1 MVYRPLS
8 TRFGTAMAM
17 PARLRSLARE
27 QTEQALNM
35 IIGIMNSSTT
45 SDRDKLNAAF
55 GILDR
60 GWGKP
65 TQLVASELPA
75 QIVARKLTYEIVHMN
90 ETQDRAEPTGEARR
104 TDESGD
110 VDAEPFDPTGKCPSP
125 TDELTMVGAS
135 SPRPQKPA

>member
-27 QTEQALNM
+27 QTEQALNVT
-35 IIGIMNSSTT
+35 IGIMNSKSAT
-45 SDRDKLNAAF
+45 DRDRLTAAF

-65 TQLVASELPA
+65 TQLIEATGTGE
-75 QIVARKLTYEIVHMN
+75 IVRRKLSYEIVHVN
-90 ETQDRAEPTGEARR
+90 ETQEHPEPSQMSGEARR

-110 VDAEPFDPTGKCPSP
+110 VAEPIEPADSEVKTVDGKGHRQR
-125 TDELTMVGAS
+125 D
-135 SPRPQKPA
+135 

>member
-75 QIVARKLTYEIVHMN
+75 QIVARKLTYEIA
-90 ETQDRAEPTGEARR
+90 REA
-104 TDESGD
+104 TEH
-110 VDAEPFDPTGKCPSP
+110 E
-125 TDELTMVGAS
+125 
-135 SPRPQKPA
+135 

>member
-17 PARLRSLARE
+17 PDRLRSLARE
-27 QTEQALNM
+27 QTEQALNVT
-35 IIGIMNSSTT
+35 IGIMNSKSVT
-45 SDRDKLNAAF
+45 DRDRLTAAF

-65 TQLVASELPA
+65 TPPVAPELSA
-75 QIVARKLTYEIVHMN
+75 QIVARKLTYEIVHVN
-90 ETQDRAEPTGEARR
+90 ETQEP
-104 TDESGD
+104 
-110 VDAEPFDPTGKCPSP
+110 GKCPSP
-125 TDELTMVGAS
+125 TDELTMVEAS

>member
-17 PARLRSLARE
+17 PDRLRSLARE

-35 IIGIMNSSTT
+35 IIGIMNAATT
-45 SDRDKLNAAF
+45 SDRDKLTAVF
-55 GILDR
+55 VILDR

-75 QIVARKLTYEIVHMN
+75 QIVARKLTYEIVHV
-90 ETQDRAEPTGEARR
+90 EQPEPSQSEARHP
-104 TDESGD
+104 DESD
-110 VDAEPFDPTGKCPSP
+110 
-125 TDELTMVGAS
+125 DEDGG
-135 SPRPQKPA
+135 

>member
-1 MVYRPLS
+1 
-8 TRFGTAMAM
+8 M

-45 SDRDKLNAAF
+45 SDRDKLTAAF

-65 TQLVASELPA
+65 TQLIEATGTGE
-75 QIVARKLTYEIVHMN
+75 IVRRKLSYEIVHVN
-90 ETQDRAEPTGEARR
+90 ETQEHPEPSQMSGEARR

-110 VDAEPFDPTGKCPSP
+110 VAEPIEPADSEVKTVDGKGHRQR
-125 TDELTMVGAS
+125 D
-135 SPRPQKPA
+135 

>member
-1 MVYRPLS
+1 
-8 TRFGTAMAM
+8 MAM

-27 QTEQALNM
+27 QAEQALNM
-35 IIGIMNSSTT
+35 IIGIMNSATT

-75 QIVARKLTYEIVHMN
+75 QIVARKLTYEIVHVPN
-90 ETQDRAEPTGEARR
+90 SSSHDREQDEQHEP
-104 TDESGD
+104 
-110 VDAEPFDPTGKCPSP
+110 
-125 TDELTMVGAS
+125 
-135 SPRPQKPA
+135 PRQ

>member
-17 PARLRSLARE
+17 SARLRSLARE
-27 QTEQALNM
+27 QTEQALNI
-35 IIGIMNSSTT
+35 IIGIMNAGST
-45 SDRDKLNAAF
+45 SDRDRLMAAF

-75 QIVARKLTYEIVHMN
+75 QIVARKLTYEIVRVN
-90 ETQDRAEPTGEARR
+90 ETQEQPEPSQMSGEARR

-110 VDAEPFDPTGKCPSP
+110 VARRRAVRSDGQMPEPN
-125 TDELTMVGAS
+125 
-135 SPRPQKPA
+135 

>member
-1 MVYRPLS
+1 
-8 TRFGTAMAM
+8 MAM

-35 IIGIMNSSTT
+35 IIGMFSGLQS
-45 SDRDKLNAAF
+45 LA
-55 GILDR
+55 
-60 GWGKP
+60 
-65 TQLVASELPA
+65 
-75 QIVARKLTYEIVHMN
+75 
-90 ETQDRAEPTGEARR
+90 QDRAEPTGEARR

>member
-17 PARLRSLARE
+17 PDRLRSLARE

-35 IIGIMNSSTT
+35 IIGIMNASTT

-65 TQLVASELPA
+65 TQLGSRLIKSTIQEQRRGKQRPGNFAPA
-75 QIVARKLTYEIVHMN
+75 CR
-90 ETQDRAEPTGEARR
+90 
-104 TDESGD
+104 SGLRC
-110 VDAEPFDPTGKCPSP
+110 A
-125 TDELTMVGAS
+125 
-135 SPRPQKPA
+135 

>member
-1 MVYRPLS
+1 M
-8 TRFGTAMAM
+8 AMA
-17 PARLRSLARE
+17 ARLRSLARE

-75 QIVARKLTYEIVHMN
+75 QIVARKLTYEIVHVN
-90 ETQDRAEPTGEARR
+90 ETATP
-104 TDESGD
+104 
-110 VDAEPFDPTGKCPSP
+110 PSP
-125 TDELTMVGAS
+125 PPE
-135 SPRPQKPA
+135 PN

>member
-27 QTEQALNM
+27 QTEQALNVT
-35 IIGIMNSSTT
+35 IGILNSKSAT
-45 SDRDKLNAAF
+45 DRDRLMAAF

-75 QIVARKLTYEIVHMN
+75 QIIARKLTYEIVHAN
-90 ETQDRAEPTGEARR
+90 ETQEHPEPNQMSGEARR
-104 TDESGD
+104 PDESGD
-110 VDAEPFDPTGKCPSP
+110 VAEPIG
-125 TDELTMVGAS
+125 
-135 SPRPQKPA
+135 PAQIVCMILEE

>member
-35 IIGIMNSSTT
+35 IIGIMNSKSVT
-45 SDRDKLNAAF
+45 DRDRLTAAF

-65 TQLVASELPA
+65 TPPVASELPL

>member
-17 PARLRSLARE
+17 PDRLRSLARE
-27 QTEQALNM
+27 QTEQALNVT
-35 IIGIMNSSTT
+35 IGIMNSKSVT
-45 SDRDKLNAAF
+45 DRDRLTAAF

-75 QIVARKLTYEIVHMN
+75 QIVARKLTYEIVHVN
-90 ETQDRAEPTGEARR
+90 ETATP
-104 TDESGD
+104 
-110 VDAEPFDPTGKCPSP
+110 PSP
-125 TDELTMVGAS
+125 PPE
-135 SPRPQKPA
+135 PN